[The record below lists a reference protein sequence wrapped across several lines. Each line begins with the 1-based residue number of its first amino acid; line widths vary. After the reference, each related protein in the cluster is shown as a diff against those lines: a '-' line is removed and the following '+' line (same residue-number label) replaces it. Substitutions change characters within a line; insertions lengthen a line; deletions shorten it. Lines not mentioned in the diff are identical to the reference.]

1 MMRNNRSSNERSSV
15 VQVSVVAVLVAI
27 AVAIGSNSGRHVVF
41 VAVDCAGKKRLC
53 EQARSGLGRVV
64 CDGRR
69 RQ

>member
-41 VAVDCAGKKRLC
+41 VAVDCAGKKETL
-53 EQARSGLGRVV
+53 
-64 CDGRR
+64 
-69 RQ
+69 